1 MYILIFAVGN
11 CFIGLRLEK
20 NAVSQTKRIN
30 SRILNFAGY
39 IHFSVYFCAKV
50 SFSQA
55 VFVNISSPP
64 NLSETKENVYTGM
77 LSVWSK

>member
-1 MYILIFAVGN
+1 MCILTFVVGN
-11 CFIGLRLEK
+11 CFICLCLEK
-20 NAVSQTKRIN
+20 NAVSQTKHIN

-39 IHFSVYFCAKV
+39 LHLSFISVQKV

-55 VFVNISSPP
+55 VFVNISSP
-64 NLSETKENVYTGM
+64 NLSETQENVYTGM